1 MTLFIAEIE
10 IAMDADLIWLITKNR
25 SSFLLKRNGIQLS
38 AERNNLTNLN
48 SFKYSGIANKK
59 AIGVT
64 GARGGKGIVISTK
77 KNKVS
82 ERKPADKIHTVTLRR
97 GVRRAAK
104 SFTNSFTRAYYRPDL
119 RKETLARI
127 SAIYESQKPI
137 KQHAAKEGRRHTK
150 GRSQPEEVS
159 QQA

>member
-1 MTLFIAEIE
+1 MDPDLVWLAILFAVW
-10 IAMDADLIWLITKNR
+10 MLKNA
-25 SSFLLKRNGIQLS
+25 SRNGVQLS

-48 SFKYSGIANKK
+48 SFKYSGIANRK

-64 GARGGKGIVISTK
+64 EAREGKGVVVSTK
-77 KNKVS
+77 KTKVS

-104 SFTNSFTRAYYRPDL
+104 SVTNSLTRSYYRPDL
-119 RKETLARI
+119 QKETLARI

-137 KQHAAKEGRRHTK
+137 KSHPAKEGRRHTK
-150 GRSQPEEVS
+150 GRSQPEEISQPEEVS
-159 QQA
+159 QQV